1 MLTILLSIGF
11 MEPYEII
18 EHTADVGLRAN
29 GTTKKELFQNA
40 ARGMFAII
48 SGDERR
54 DNVTSGTRKTI
65 QIKKEVDTLE
75 ELLVDWLSELLY
87 IFNKEN
93 ILFKSFSVHELNNDG
108 IKGDARGEKTVPG
121 RAVARTE
128 IKAVTFHG
136 LSIQENTRG
145 FSCNIIFDV

>member
-1 MLTILLSIGF
+1 

-29 GTTKKELFQNA
+29 GATLKELFQNA
-40 ARGMFAII
+40 ARGMFVII
-48 SGDERR
+48 SCDERH
-54 DNVTSGTRKTI
+54 DDVTPGTRRTI
-65 QIKKEVDTLE
+65 QIKKEVDALE

-87 IFNKEN
+87 IFNKEK
-93 ILFKSFSVHELNNDG
+93 ILFKTFKVHELNNDG
-108 IKGDARGEKTVPG
+108 IKGDAYGERMTPG
-121 RAVARTE
+121 GTAARTE

-136 LSIQENTRG
+136 LTIQENMRG